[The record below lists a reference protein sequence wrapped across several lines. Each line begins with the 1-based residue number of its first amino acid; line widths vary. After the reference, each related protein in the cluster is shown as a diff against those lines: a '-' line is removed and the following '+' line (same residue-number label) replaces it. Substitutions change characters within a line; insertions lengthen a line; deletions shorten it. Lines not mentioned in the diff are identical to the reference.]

1 MDYRKT
7 AQEIYDHIGKK
18 ENIISAA
25 HCATRLR
32 LVISDNSKADK
43 EYVENIEGVKGVFF
57 AQGQMQ
63 IILGTGV
70 VNKVYDDNGHGT
82 HVAGILGGSGQ
93 MSGGILS
100 GIAPLC
106 RFVIVKVLDQK
117 GEANVASILAGLK
130 WVEMNHRKY
139 KIRIVN
145 LSAGAG
151 ENLEPGKEKM
161 LIEAV
166 EHLWDLGLVVVV
178 SSGNNGPG
186 EGTIAIPGNSRKV
199 ITVGAVKT
207 EKAEKGSCSGAGPTK
222 ECVVKPDVIA
232 PGYQIISCNSQI
244 HGKKDAYTVKS
255 GSSMATPVV
264 SGAVALLMEKY
275 PRITNVEV
283 KLRLRETCIHLPG
296 AGEQG
301 WGMLNIRDFLKL

>member
-1 MDYRKT
+1 M
-7 AQEIYDHIGKK
+7 
-18 ENIISAA
+18 
-25 HCATRLR
+25 
-32 LVISDNSKADK
+32 
-43 EYVENIEGVKGVFF
+43 
-57 AQGQMQ
+57 
-63 IILGTGV
+63 
-70 VNKVYDDNGHGT
+70 
-82 HVAGILGGSGQ
+82 
-93 MSGGILS
+93 
-100 GIAPLC
+100 
-106 RFVIVKVLDQK
+106 
-117 GEANVASILAGLK
+117 
-130 WVEMNHRKY
+130 EMNHRKY

-151 ENLEPGKEKM
+151 KNLEPGKEKM

-222 ECVVKPDVIA
+222 ECVVKTDVIA

-244 HGKKDAYTVKS
+244 H
-255 GSSMATPVV
+255 
-264 SGAVALLMEKY
+264 GAVALLMEKY

>member
-1 MDYRKT
+1 MDRV
-7 AQEIYDHIGKK
+7 KK
-18 ENIISAA
+18 MVHYWCDDIK
-25 HCATRLR
+25 
-32 LVISDNSKADK
+32 KA
-43 EYVENIEGVKGVFF
+43 GLTGKGV
-57 AQGQMQ
+57 
-63 IILGTGV
+63 T
-70 VNKVYDDNGHGT
+70 
-82 HVAGILGGSGQ
+82 VA
-93 MSGGILS
+93 
-100 GIAPLC
+100 
-106 RFVIVKVLDQK
+106 VLDT
-117 GEANVASILAGLK
+117 GLAPHPDFKSRVVG
-130 WVEMNHRKY
+130 WRDCIY
-139 KIRIVN
+139 R
-145 LSAGAG
+145 
-151 ENLEPGKEKM
+151 KEKM

>member
-1 MDYRKT
+1 
-7 AQEIYDHIGKK
+7 
-18 ENIISAA
+18 
-25 HCATRLR
+25 
-32 LVISDNSKADK
+32 
-43 EYVENIEGVKGVFF
+43 
-57 AQGQMQ
+57 
-63 IILGTGV
+63 
-70 VNKVYDDNGHGT
+70 
-82 HVAGILGGSGQ
+82 

-207 EKAEKGSCSGAGPTK
+207 EKAEKGSCSGSGPTK

-232 PGYQIISCNSQI
+232 P
-244 HGKKDAYTVKS
+244 DTRLFPATVRYTERK
-255 GSSMATPVV
+255 M
-264 SGAVALLMEKY
+264 
-275 PRITNVEV
+275 RI
-283 KLRLRETCIHLPG
+283 R
-296 AGEQG
+296 
-301 WGMLNIRDFLKL
+301 

>member
-1 MDYRKT
+1 MDRVKKMVHYWGDDIKKAGLTGKGVTVAVLDTGLAPHPDFKSRVVGWRDCIYRK
-7 AQEIYDHIGKK
+7 EK
-18 ENIISAA
+18 
-25 HCATRLR
+25 C
-32 LVISDNSKADK
+32 
-43 EYVENIEGVKGVFF
+43 
-57 AQGQMQ
+57 
-63 IILGTGV
+63 
-70 VNKVYDDNGHGT
+70 YDDNGHGT

-93 MSGGILS
+93 MSGWILS

-151 ENLEPGKEKM
+151 KNLEPGKEKM

-186 EGTIAIPGNSRKV
+186 EGTVAIPGNSRKV

-207 EKAEKGSCSGAGPTK
+207 EKAEKGNCSGAGPTK

-275 PRITNVEV
+275 PRSTNVEV

-301 WGMLNIRDFLKL
+301 WGMLNVRDFLKL

>member
-1 MDYRKT
+1 MDRVKKMVHYWCDDIKKAGLTGKGVTVAVLDTGLAPHPDFKSRVVGWRDCIYRK
-7 AQEIYDHIGKK
+7 EK
-18 ENIISAA
+18 
-25 HCATRLR
+25 C
-32 LVISDNSKADK
+32 
-43 EYVENIEGVKGVFF
+43 
-57 AQGQMQ
+57 
-63 IILGTGV
+63 
-70 VNKVYDDNGHGT
+70 YDDNGHGT

-151 ENLEPGKEKM
+151 KNLEPGKEKM

-166 EHLWDLGLVVVV
+166 ERLWDLGLVVVV

-207 EKAEKGSCSGAGPTK
+207 EKAEKGSCSGSGPT
-222 ECVVKPDVIA
+222 
-232 PGYQIISCNSQI
+232 
-244 HGKKDAYTVKS
+244 
-255 GSSMATPVV
+255 GSA
-264 SGAVALLMEKY
+264 
-275 PRITNVEV
+275 R
-283 KLRLRETCIHLPG
+283 
-296 AGEQG
+296 
-301 WGMLNIRDFLKL
+301 

>member
-1 MDYRKT
+1 MSICYCKSV
-7 AQEIYDHIGKK
+7 G
-18 ENIISAA
+18 
-25 HCATRLR
+25 
-32 LVISDNSKADK
+32 SK
-43 EYVENIEGVKGVFF
+43 
-57 AQGQMQ
+57 
-63 IILGTGV
+63 
-70 VNKVYDDNGHGT
+70 
-82 HVAGILGGSGQ
+82 
-93 MSGGILS
+93 
-100 GIAPLC
+100 
-106 RFVIVKVLDQK
+106 K

-207 EKAEKGSCSGAGPTK
+207 EKQRRELFGSRSYERMCSETGRNST
-222 ECVVKPDVIA
+222 
-232 PGYQIISCNSQI
+232 GYQIISCNSQI

>member
-1 MDYRKT
+1 MDRVKKMVHYWCDDIKKAGLTGKGVTVAVLDTGLAPHPDFKSRVVGWRDCIYRK
-7 AQEIYDHIGKK
+7 EK
-18 ENIISAA
+18 
-25 HCATRLR
+25 C
-32 LVISDNSKADK
+32 
-43 EYVENIEGVKGVFF
+43 
-57 AQGQMQ
+57 
-63 IILGTGV
+63 
-70 VNKVYDDNGHGT
+70 YDDNGHGT

-166 EHLWDLGLVVVV
+166 EHLWDLGLAVVV

-207 EKAEKGSCSGAGPTK
+207 EKAEKRSCSGAGPTK

-275 PRITNVEV
+275 PRVTNVEV